1 MRPQQPAFSPF
12 PMDMTAIQAQQAIR
26 AARQAQND
34 AIARSDF
41 DAVAQHWT
49 GDVTIRR
56 ALGHAVE
63 GAEAARRVLEQ
74 AAQRRPA
81 IVYERT
87 PDVVHIAGP
96 WPLAYEEGT
105 WSACLA
111 SHPGEPIQ
119 FGRYAAQWVERGG
132 TWLIRSE
139 LFVALGCSGPGC
151 EMQALP

>member
-1 MRPQQPAFSPF
+1 
-12 PMDMTAIQAQQAIR
+12 MDMSSTQAEHAIR
-26 AARQAQND
+26 EARQAQNE

-41 DAVAQHWT
+41 AAVARFWT
-49 GDVTIRR
+49 EDVTIRR

-63 GAEAARRVLEQ
+63 GSEAARLVLEQ

-81 IVYERT
+81 ILYERVAE
-87 PDVVHIAGP
+87 VVQVSDH

-105 WSACLA
+105 WSARLE
-111 SHPGEPIQ
+111 SPESEPIQ
-119 FGRYAAQWVERGG
+119 FGRFAAHWVQRGG

-151 EMQALP
+151 EIPALP